1 MKTIKEIN
9 NKIKKGDAVIVRADE
24 MPEIYE
30 NNPDKAA
37 KEVDIVTT
45 ATFGAMCSSGVFIN
59 LGHSDPP
66 IKIARLWLNDVEAY
80 AGIAAVDAYI
90 GASQL
95 RKYGDFDYG
104 GAHVIEDLVSGKDI
118 EIRAEAYGSDCY
130 PKKKLE
136 TTINLKDLNQAIM
149 YNPRNCY
156 QKYKA
161 ATNSSAN
168 LLRTYMGTLL
178 PKRGN
183 VTFAGVGEL
192 NPLVNDP
199 KYEIIGVGT
208 RILLGGGVGYVVGAG
223 TQHSPDTGSANLS
236 VRGDLKEMKSSFIK
250 GGTIPGYGTSLFV
263 GIGVP
268 IPVLN
273 KDIAKKT
280 AIRNADIKTEII
292 DYGVPRLTKPFV
304 GEASYEQLYSGRVKV
319 DGKKIKTSPLSSLK
333 VTYKLLGELQQLIED
348 KQFYL
353 TAKVASLPAK
363 GDSRPMK
370 LKKGSLMVKQ
380 VMTKDVITA
389 KQKAGIKKISALL
402 IDNHIDQIP
411 VVDDE
416 HRLKGIITSRDITA
430 ALARNISKLSDIM
443 TQEVITAN
451 ENEALDIVSRRMDKE
466 SVDATPVVDKNT
478 KVVGIVTRADIMRG
492 VS

>member
-1 MKTIKEIN
+1 M
-9 NKIKKGDAVIVRADE
+9 A
-24 MPEIYE
+24 
-30 NNPDKAA
+30 
-37 KEVDIVTT
+37 
-45 ATFGAMCSSGVFIN
+45 
-59 LGHSDPP
+59 
-66 IKIARLWLNDVEAY
+66 
-80 AGIAAVDAYI
+80 
-90 GASQL
+90 
-95 RKYGDFDYG
+95 
-104 GAHVIEDLVSGKDI
+104 
-118 EIRAEAYGSDCY
+118 
-130 PKKKLE
+130 
-136 TTINLKDLNQAIM
+136 
-149 YNPRNCY
+149 
-156 QKYKA
+156 
-161 ATNSSAN
+161 
-168 LLRTYMGTLL
+168 
-178 PKRGN
+178 
-183 VTFAGVGEL
+183 
-192 NPLVNDP
+192 
-199 KYEIIGVGT
+199 
-208 RILLGGGVGYVVGAG
+208 GAG